1 MKDARCLYLQEKIP
15 GPSGPF
21 SFFSGW
27 VEEDSSKVI
36 NRIGEELRKD
46 ADDVFHEIQNNFH
59 AMRDRKEND
68 TPAGKVF
75 RTDLQQLVAEA
86 RRIMGGIGAETL
98 ELCKQYK

>member
-1 MKDARCLYLQEKIP
+1 MKDARCLFLQEKIP

-21 SFFSGW
+21 SYLSGW
-27 VEEDSSKVI
+27 AEEDCSKAVTKV
-36 NRIGEELRKD
+36 GEELWKD
-46 ADDVFHEIQNNFH
+46 ADEVFSEIQNNFY
-59 AMRDRKEND
+59 AMKARKEND